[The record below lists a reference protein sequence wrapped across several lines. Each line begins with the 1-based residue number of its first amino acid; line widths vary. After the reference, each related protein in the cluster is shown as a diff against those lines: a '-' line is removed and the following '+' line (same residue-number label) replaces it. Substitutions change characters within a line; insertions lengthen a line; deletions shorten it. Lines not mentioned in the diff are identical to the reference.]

1 MNPIGPATAE
11 LALLLLLELGA
22 AAAPAAGQTESA
34 ARSAGERFFLTGLAA
49 DGRAVP
55 AVVQGDLRVTS
66 IEMPCAGCHRRSG
79 WAGNEGTINVAPVA
93 GPALFAPVTRGS
105 REMGALRTSGEGTRP
120 AYTEATL
127 MRAIR
132 EGIDPSGR
140 TLAPTMP
147 RYALREADATTL
159 VAHLR
164 SLSATPP
171 PGVTDSEI
179 HLATVLSPGVEAA
192 DRQAVHEVMRAFLK
206 DKNAGTR
213 HETRRRE
220 RGPWDMKQHYDAYR
234 SWVLHEWELTG
245 PPGGWPAQLETLYQ
259 RQPVFALVGGIVEGD
274 ASPLHDFAERM
285 RLPTILPQTP
295 LPPARTATDGF
306 YTLYFSR
313 AAALEADLLAER
325 LAHGAQRRVLQI
337 VRCGG
342 PGEAA
347 ATRLNKR
354 LASAVVTTL
363 CYDGRIAPE
372 VVGLN
377 DVSAPGAAVVLW
389 LAAADASRVLAELPP
404 ATGIVYLSSSLLGSH
419 AVRPSERLGDR
430 VLLLEPQVPLDEL
443 ERHAWRSLVWLKA
456 KGLSE
461 LPQRVSLNALY
472 SMLLAAEALS
482 HPTALVSR
490 EYFLERIEAMAARSP
505 HRSAYPEVVFGP
517 VRRFGSAG
525 GYVMQVPPSPQ
536 GAHRKAAEWTVPQS

>member
-22 AAAPAAGQTESA
+22 AAAPAAAQTESA

-66 IEMPCAGCHRRSG
+66 VEMPCAGCHRRSG

-179 HLATVLSPGVEAA
+179 HVATVVSPGVEAA

-274 ASPLHDFAERM
+274 ASRCTTSPSACGCRRSFPRRRCRPREPR
-285 RLPTILPQTP
+285 PTASTRSTSRGRRRSRQISWRSASL
-295 LPPARTATDGF
+295 TAH
-306 YTLYFSR
+306 SVASCR
-313 AAALEADLLAER
+313 SSAA
-325 LAHGAQRRVLQI
+325 
-337 VRCGG
+337 GG
-342 PGEAA
+342 PG
-347 ATRLNKR
+347 RRRR
-354 LASAVVTTL
+354 LA
-363 CYDGRIAPE
+363 
-372 VVGLN
+372 
-377 DVSAPGAAVVLW
+377 
-389 LAAADASRVLAELPP
+389 
-404 ATGIVYLSSSLLGSH
+404 
-419 AVRPSERLGDR
+419 
-430 VLLLEPQVPLDEL
+430 
-443 ERHAWRSLVWLKA
+443 
-456 KGLSE
+456 
-461 LPQRVSLNALY
+461 
-472 SMLLAAEALS
+472 
-482 HPTALVSR
+482 
-490 EYFLERIEAMAARSP
+490 
-505 HRSAYPEVVFGP
+505 
-517 VRRFGSAG
+517 
-525 GYVMQVPPSPQ
+525 
-536 GAHRKAAEWTVPQS
+536 